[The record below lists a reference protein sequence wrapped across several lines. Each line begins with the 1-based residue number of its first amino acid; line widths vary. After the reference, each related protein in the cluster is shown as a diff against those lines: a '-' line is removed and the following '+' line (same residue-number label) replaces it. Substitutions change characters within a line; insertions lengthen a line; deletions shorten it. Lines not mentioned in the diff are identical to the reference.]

1 MTRIILPYQHCTTNL
16 FSRVY
21 IHVSQLIC
29 VCACIWVNTVYIL
42 DVLYIIIHVDI
53 KPLHLFSGNVHVY
66 CLCTLE
72 AYLHVDVQV

>member
-21 IHVSQLIC
+21 T
-29 VCACIWVNTVYIL
+29 CITANLCMCMHMDEYSIL

-53 KPLHLFSGNVHVY
+53 KTLHLFSGNIHVY

>member
-1 MTRIILPYQHCTTNL
+1 MCMHMCEY
-16 FSRVY
+16 S
-21 IHVSQLIC
+21 
-29 VCACIWVNTVYIL
+29 IL

-53 KPLHLFSGNVHVY
+53 KTLHLFSGNIHVY